1 MSPIT
6 HSKDV
11 VPDPGFTV
19 GAALDGAGW
28 HPSAWREPG
37 SRATEL
43 FSAGYWSDL
52 AATAEDAGLHY
63 LTIEDSLHLR
73 SADQPAQG
81 EEPGAGDAPA
91 ASEAIVEGRLDAL
104 LVASWIAPR
113 TRRIGLI
120 PTVTTTHT
128 EPFHV
133 ATALQTLDFVSLGR
147 AGWQLRFSGS
157 PIDAAAFGRKPA
169 PRVDREAVLAGRPD
183 PGIDEL
189 VDEAADVAEVARRLW
204 DSWEDDAIIRDVA
217 SGRFLDRDRIHH
229 IDFEGERFS
238 VTGPSI
244 VPRSPQGQLPVTLL
258 AHAGPIYALA
268 ARAADVVFVTPDSG
282 SGGAGGSRD
291 RSAAQIVASV
301 RDAERAADRP
311 GRGLAPLRIVADLV
325 IGLDA
330 PGDPATDRLSR
341 LDELAGSA
349 YESDA
354 RVFVG
359 DAETAADLIDEWR
372 AAGLEGVR
380 LRPLSLPADLEAI
393 GRDLLP
399 VLRERGLLSRE
410 PGAAAHDGD
419 LRSGFGL
426 DRATNRYARTTEVAA

>member
-1 MSPIT
+1 
-6 HSKDV
+6 V
-11 VPDPGFTV
+11 VPGPGFTV

-28 HPSAWREPG
+28 HPSAWREPS

-73 SADQPAQG
+73 SADQAPPGDEPA
-81 EEPGAGDAPA
+81 AGDAPA
-91 ASEAIVEGRLDAL
+91 VREAIVEGRLDAL

-120 PTVTTTHT
+120 PTATTTHT

-157 PIDAAAFGRKPA
+157 PVDAAAFGRKPA

-238 VTGPSI
+238 VVGPSI
-244 VPRSPQGQLPVTLL
+244 VPRSPQGQLPITLL
-258 AHAGPIYALA
+258 AHAEPIYALA

-282 SGGAGGSRD
+282 SGGAGAPGGRSAGAPGD
-291 RSAAQIVASV
+291 RSAAQIVAAV

-311 GRGLAPLRIVADLV
+311 GHGLAPLRIVADLV

-330 PGDPATDRLSR
+330 PGERATDRLSR

-359 DAETAADLIDEWR
+359 DAGTAADLIDEWR
-372 AAGLEGVR
+372 AAGVEGVR

-399 VLRERGLLSRE
+399 VLRERGLLSRG
-410 PGAAAHDGD
+410 PGAGDDGD
-419 LRSGFGL
+419 LRSRFGL
-426 DRATNRYARTTEVAA
+426 GRATNRYAHAAEVAA